1 MTGGRLA
8 KEDRVANEPGT
19 GSGVT
24 AGLGGVGDMV
34 RESVRAHAR
43 AVEMTQDWL
52 EGALSTLKDQAESVG
67 ALLRSVDAS
76 LRATEQ
82 VVKSQAEAT
91 AAMAENLRASRE
103 VVDSAM
109 AAHRHT
115 VEGLETY
122 VSGTLE
128 TLTRQVQAVRSQVEA
143 GQRAFSD
150 PVAAQSA
157 AFLQL
162 TRDWAEAYQRLTGAA
177 TGSKPKAD

>member
-1 MTGGRLA
+1 MSAPSCGRW
-8 KEDRVANEPGT
+8 N
-19 GSGVT
+19 
-24 AGLGGVGDMV
+24 
-34 RESVRAHAR
+34 
-43 AVEMTQDWL
+43 
-52 EGALSTLKDQAESVG
+52 
-67 ALLRSVDAS
+67 AS

-115 VEGLETY
+115 VAGRLEIY
-122 VSGTLE
+122 VSGTPGDAHPAGP
-128 TLTRQVQAVRSQVEA
+128 AVRSQVEA